1 MYEKIKNFSDASR
14 RFMTALSVAGLAMA
28 CSGGVKDGSASA
40 DSNSVT
46 SSSEALTT
54 EDGLA
59 DAYAL
64 FKSQFVGTLGFDKTF
79 PIGYGYHPGLS
90 TEKLTTGGLT
100 PKGQARI
107 TFALRNAQG
116 AITTNGLI
124 TATLEQVPSGINF
137 DLWFVKNVAGTGRT
151 VQPETGD
158 VFKKVGSFTG
168 TTPTGGKSLSVVVSP
183 AELRPG

>member
-1 MYEKIKNFSDASR
+1 MSVG
-14 RFMTALSVAGLAMA
+14 RFMTAFTVAGFAMA
-28 CSGGVKDGSASA
+28 CSGGVNSGTSR
-40 DSNSVT
+40 DSSSVT

-90 TEKLTTGGLT
+90 SEKLTTGGSL
-100 PKGQARI
+100 PRGRRESRSRC
-107 TFALRNAQG
+107 RNAQG

-137 DLWFVKNVAGTGRT
+137 DLWFVKNVAGSGRT
-151 VQPETGD
+151 GQTGD
-158 VFKKVGSFTG
+158 R
-168 TTPTGGKSLSVVVSP
+168 
-183 AELRPG
+183 RPVQEGRLLQRHIANWRQKHCPSW